1 MLKTFLK
8 YYKPYKFTVIGIVA
22 GSLIAAVLELLF
34 PALVRYIMNEALP
47 RHNVSR
53 VVGIAAILCA
63 LYAANLG
70 LQYILSY
77 YGYMMSARMENDMRH
92 DLYRHIQQMSFRFFD
107 GTKIGQLISRLT
119 GDLGEIGELAFR
131 APADIIVCIL
141 SMLGTMGMLLWMNLP
156 LGALVTVLL
165 LAKTIHTIYLNDRM
179 KVTYLANR
187 VKQGEMTAR
196 AEEGI
201 SGIRLVKAFAA
212 ERESLNSFM
221 AKADAYVRVRQ
232 DSFKVRAYF
241 ISSIGFFTNF
251 INVAILA
258 GGCLLIEAGE
268 MQLSDLVAYFLYV
281 GIFIKPLM
289 RLLAFTELYQRG
301 MAGFV
306 RFYEIMRQPVEITDK
321 PGALDCNNVR
331 GEIVFDNVTFGY
343 GDGREVI
350 KNLNLTIQAGQ
361 TVAFVGATGAGKTTI
376 ANLLL
381 RFYEPQ
387 RGRILLDGVNIAD
400 YRQRSLRRQ
409 IGLVQQDVFLFS
421 DSVQYNIAYGRPEAT
436 DAEVRAAAQAAAA
449 DGFIEALPDKYRTE
463 IGERGVKLSGGQ
475 KQRLAIARVFL
486 KNPPIVVLDEATSA
500 LDNKTEQQIQQEL
513 DKLAQGRTTIV
524 IAHRLTTIR
533 HADKIV
539 VLQNGAVAETG
550 THDELLKR
558 GGIYAALYSG
568 GK

>member
-1 MLKTFLK
+1 MLKIFLK

-77 YGYMMSARMENDMRH
+77 YGYLMSARMENDMRR

-107 GTKIGQLISRLT
+107 GTKTGQLISRLT

-179 KVTYLANR
+179 KVTYMANR

-212 ERESLNSFM
+212 ECESLSSFM
-221 AKADAYVRVRQ
+221 AKADDYVRVRQ

-321 PGALDCNNVR
+321 PGAIDCNNVR

-449 DGFIEALPDKYRTE
+449 DGFIEALPDKYQTE

>member
-47 RHNVSR
+47 RHNVTR

-77 YGYMMSARMENDMRH
+77 YGYMMSARMENDMRR

-107 GTKIGQLISRLT
+107 GTKTGQLISRLT

-165 LAKTIHTIYLNDRM
+165 LGKTIHTIYLNDRM

-212 ERESLNSFM
+212 ECESLNSFM
-221 AKADAYVRVRQ
+221 AKADDYVRVRQ

-321 PGALDCNNVR
+321 PGAIDCNNVR

-350 KNLNLTIQAGQ
+350 KNLSLTIHAGQ

-387 RGRILLDGVNIAD
+387 RGQILLDGVNIAD

-449 DGFIEALPDKYRTE
+449 DGFIEALPDKYQTE

>member
-77 YGYMMSARMENDMRH
+77 YGYLMSARMENDMRR

-107 GTKIGQLISRLT
+107 GTKTGQLISRLT

-212 ERESLNSFM
+212 ECESLSSFM

-321 PGALDCNNVR
+321 PGALDCNNVC

-343 GDGREVI
+343 GEGMEVI
-350 KNLNLTIQAGQ
+350 KNLNLTIHAGQ

-500 LDNKTEQQIQQEL
+500 LDNKTEQQIQREL

-539 VLQNGAVAETG
+539 VLQNGTVAETG

>member
-77 YGYMMSARMENDMRH
+77 YGYLMSARMENDMRR

-107 GTKIGQLISRLT
+107 GTKTGQLISQLT

-212 ERESLNSFM
+212 ECESLSSFM
-221 AKADAYVRVRQ
+221 AKADDYVRVRQ

-321 PGALDCNNVR
+321 PGAIDCNNVR

-421 DSVQYNIAYGRPEAT
+421 DSVRYNIAYGRPEAT

-449 DGFIEALPDKYRTE
+449 DGFIEALPDKYLTE

>member
-1 MLKTFLK
+1 M
-8 YYKPYKFTVIGIVA
+8 
-22 GSLIAAVLELLF
+22 
-34 PALVRYIMNEALP
+34 
-47 RHNVSR
+47 
-53 VVGIAAILCA
+53 
-63 LYAANLG
+63 
-70 LQYILSY
+70 
-77 YGYMMSARMENDMRH
+77 
-92 DLYRHIQQMSFRFFD
+92 
-107 GTKIGQLISRLT
+107 
-119 GDLGEIGELAFR
+119 
-131 APADIIVCIL
+131 
-141 SMLGTMGMLLWMNLP
+141 
-156 LGALVTVLL
+156 
-165 LAKTIHTIYLNDRM
+165 
-179 KVTYLANR
+179 
-187 VKQGEMTAR
+187 
-196 AEEGI
+196 
-201 SGIRLVKAFAA
+201 
-212 ERESLNSFM
+212 
-221 AKADAYVRVRQ
+221 
-232 DSFKVRAYF
+232 
-241 ISSIGFFTNF
+241 
-251 INVAILA
+251 
-258 GGCLLIEAGE
+258 
-268 MQLSDLVAYFLYV
+268 
-281 GIFIKPLM
+281 
-289 RLLAFTELYQRG
+289 
-301 MAGFV
+301 
-306 RFYEIMRQPVEITDK
+306 
-321 PGALDCNNVR
+321 
-331 GEIVFDNVTFGY
+331 
-343 GDGREVI
+343 
-350 KNLNLTIQAGQ
+350 
-361 TVAFVGATGAGKTTI
+361 AFVGATGAGKTTI

-500 LDNKTEQQIQQEL
+500 LDNKTEQQIQREL

-539 VLQNGAVAETG
+539 VLQNGTVAETG

>member
-77 YGYMMSARMENDMRH
+77 YGYLMSARMENDMRR

-107 GTKIGQLISRLT
+107 GTKTGQLISRLT

-212 ERESLNSFM
+212 ECESLSSFM

-321 PGALDCNNVR
+321 PGALDCNNVC
-331 GEIVFDNVTFGY
+331 GEIVFDNVTLAMVKA
-343 GDGREVI
+343 GR
-350 KNLNLTIQAGQ
+350 L
-361 TVAFVGATGAGKTTI
+361 
-376 ANLLL
+376 
-381 RFYEPQ
+381 
-387 RGRILLDGVNIAD
+387 
-400 YRQRSLRRQ
+400 
-409 IGLVQQDVFLFS
+409 
-421 DSVQYNIAYGRPEAT
+421 
-436 DAEVRAAAQAAAA
+436 
-449 DGFIEALPDKYRTE
+449 
-463 IGERGVKLSGGQ
+463 
-475 KQRLAIARVFL
+475 
-486 KNPPIVVLDEATSA
+486 
-500 LDNKTEQQIQQEL
+500 
-513 DKLAQGRTTIV
+513 
-524 IAHRLTTIR
+524 
-533 HADKIV
+533 
-539 VLQNGAVAETG
+539 
-550 THDELLKR
+550 
-558 GGIYAALYSG
+558 
-568 GK
+568 